1 AHKIAPAIAVGCPFV
16 LKPASLTPVSALL
29 IGEVLSE
36 ADLPLGAF
44 SILPTRRETS
54 RALVDDE
61 RLKLL
66 SFTGSPAVGWDLKA
80 KAGKKK
86 VVLELGGN
94 AACIVDET
102 ADLEDALGRLLVG
115 AFYQSGQSCISVQ
128 RILAHESVYDEL
140 RDELVRRTQAL
151 VVGNPLDDATFVGP

>member
-1 AHKIAPAIAVGCPFV
+1 
-16 LKPASLTPVSALL
+16 
-29 IGEVLSE
+29 
-36 ADLPLGAF
+36 
-44 SILPTRRETS
+44 
-54 RALVDDE
+54 
-61 RLKLL
+61 
-66 SFTGSPAVGWDLKA
+66 
-80 KAGKKK
+80 
-86 VVLELGGN
+86 

-151 VVGNPLDDATFVGP
+151 VVGNPLDDATFVGPMISEAEASRLQGWLESAVANGARVLCGGSRQGTLF